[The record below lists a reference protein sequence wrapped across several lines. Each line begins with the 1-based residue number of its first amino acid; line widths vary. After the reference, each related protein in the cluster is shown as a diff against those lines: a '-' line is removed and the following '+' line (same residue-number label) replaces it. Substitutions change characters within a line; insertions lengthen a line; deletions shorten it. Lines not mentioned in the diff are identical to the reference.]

1 MSWTNDFF
9 RRLAMIEGWVSDGAP
24 TTFWL
29 SGFFFPQGFMTAV
42 KQTYSRNT
50 HIPVDTLEV
59 RTIVTTK
66 SREDVDGNPPNGVYV
81 DGMYMQGARFD
92 RATLLM
98 AASRPGV
105 LFDEVPVVH
114 FEPRVIPAE
123 LEGEDT
129 CTCVRCIKRR
139 CGKERSR
146 RRGTARTMLR
156 RLRSAATRSRACGY
170 EMVLQCC
177 ACWTTSD
184 SVGTCIWFKVPFNN
198 TSQHSH
204 VTTKPLRPCDKQH
217 LHLMV

>member
-66 SREDVDGNPPNGVYV
+66 SREDVDGNPLNGVYV

-98 AASRPGV
+98 AASRPGA
-105 LFDEVPVVH
+105 LFDEVPVIH

-123 LEGEDT
+123 LEGEDGVYLCPLYKT
-129 CTCVRCIKRR
+129 SLRQ
-139 CGKERSR
+139 
-146 RRGTARTMLR
+146 GTL
-156 RLRSAATRSRACGY
+156 
-170 EMVLQCC
+170 
-177 ACWTTSD
+177 TTT
-184 SVGTCIWFKVPFNN
+184 G
-198 TSQHSH
+198 HSSNY
-204 VTTKPLRPCDKQH
+204 VTTITVGSDQKSSVWVRNGVAMLCMLDD
-217 LHLMV
+217 